1 MGEKVKY
8 VKGSLAH
15 HLSEEYLKEGGAEP
29 RPAVLRDP
37 ETGKITHILGS
48 YNHYY
53 PVDENGHLLSENDTP
68 HKPCIFQDL

>member
-8 VKGSLAH
+8 VKGSLVH
-15 HLSEEYLKEGGAEP
+15 HLSEEYLKERGVEP

-37 ETGKITHILGS
+37 EIGRITHILGS

-53 PVDENGHLLSENDTP
+53 PVNENGHLLPEETTSY
-68 HKPCIFQDL
+68 KPCIFQDL